1 MALIPS
7 IINKLN
13 NKEDYIY
20 RSRLKSNLTK
30 LLLFNIGGTSNNKLF

>member
-1 MALIPS
+1 MILIPS

-20 RSRLKSNLTK
+20 KSRLKLNLIK
-30 LLLFNIGGTSNNKLF
+30 SLLFNIGGIFNNKLF